1 MKFPSAIHRLYRS
14 PQCWRLSLFA
24 ALLLGT
30 ILFCAGSVV
39 SLSLITLSATTVHAQ
54 ADEEPAD
61 QAENGYTYTVQ
72 RGDNWYSV
80 ATRTGLTIAEL
91 RAANPQAVR
100 SSGWLITGEKLF
112 IPASQ
117 PVATTTYTVQPGE
130 SWSVIAKKFGISIQL
145 LKAANPRSIRYG
157 DVLRR
162 NEVLVIPLPTDAVT
176 PEGAA
181 DAAAEQV
188 TPAVSGT
195 PAITETIAA
204 ETVTTTVVTTETVT
218 TTVETE
224 EATPEATPTPEATAT
239 ATEEPTATAT
249 ATTAPTATEE
259 PTATATVEST
269 PTESSAAAPAEDVT
283 AAEAQCPS
291 VFADYP
297 VAMLM
302 VLNDAGG
309 IEALQSFLTACNAAS
324 AAPVA
329 LQDLTGDGLD
339 DLVLIYQNPDPALV
353 QPVMELLILQGSADG
368 FAIGYQARAESEVNL
383 LGTIDVNGDT
393 QPDVAW
399 IETTCGAETCFDTVQ
414 VYSWNGSAWQDWTAT
429 KITMANAEIRLEDQ
443 SEAGQGLEVVL
454 SGGEYVDAA
463 AGPQR
468 SRTELWGSLDGAPY
482 TLLDKSYAASDCLYF
497 AVLDAN
503 TAFLTGGEDNFEQAE
518 ALYTKAAT
526 DSSLTACGQRENE
539 LAELQSFSLYRLA
552 LIAAYRGQPEVA
564 ADLIGSITSAYPA
577 GSYDSVGQV
586 WLDAYQTEY
595 DIEAACVA
603 VTTYAE
609 STPEATAVLADYG
622 YANPSFRA
630 AEICPVLDVTVPT
643 PPAASN
649 AEATD
654 ASADTAEAN
663 NEAAVSATAAITA
676 SATVTNTEAAPAL
689 ATCPDSLAGY
699 VDMLPTVL
707 TTAQA
712 KVQVITEWLRSCN
725 AIDEQRGAVELT
737 DLNQDSR
744 QDALFLPTI
753 VSDRGFGPDGA
764 QGAVLIYH
772 GTADGEYTLV
782 ANPEIYGLPTL
793 LTVAD
798 LNGDQQTDIAWS
810 VEGCATSCVS
820 EVQIVTWDGAA
831 YIPLIEPGAIIAEGT
846 ASFTEVPAG
855 DPGVGKQLVLVG
867 GVSNTEEGGLAVP
880 HTEVWQSIDGQP
892 FQRIRW
898 TYDRTVEGADCLA
911 LRLVEADVALQ
922 AAHVLGYA
930 AALDLYTK
938 SIDPTLQACSLLGM
952 AAAEELQ
959 LLQGLASF
967 RLIQTHA
974 LRGDFV
980 AAGEILTSLS
990 QGQPE
995 SGYTQAAQ
1003 QWLDAYESN
1012 GDAAAAC
1019 AAVQPIFDEN
1029 ANLWQITDHYGYN
1042 HPALAAEQICY
1053 VP

>member
-14 PQCWRLSLFA
+14 PQCWRPSLFA
-24 ALLLGT
+24 TLLLGT
-30 ILFCAGSVV
+30 ILFCTGSLV
-39 SLSLITLSATTVHAQ
+39 SLSLVTLSATTARAQ
-54 ADEEPAD
+54 AEEEPTD

-72 RGDNWYSV
+72 RGDNWHSV

-91 RAANPQAVR
+91 REANPQAVR

-117 PVATTTYTVQPGE
+117 PIATTTYTVQRGE

-157 DVLRR
+157 DILRR
-162 NEVLVIPLPTDAVT
+162 NEILVIPLPADAVT
-176 PEGAA
+176 PEGTAVAA
-181 DAAAEQV
+181 GEQAA
-188 TPAVSGT
+188 PAVNGA
-195 PAITETIAA
+195 PAITETVTA
-204 ETVTTTVVTTETVT
+204 ETVTTTVSATGTVT
-218 TTVETE
+218 TTAVTE
-224 EATPEATPTPEATAT
+224 EATPEAT
-239 ATEEPTATAT
+239 ATEEPTATET
-249 ATTAPTATEE
+249 ATEVPTATEE
-259 PTATATVEST
+259 PTATATIEST
-269 PTESSAAAPAEDVT
+269 PTASSAEAPAEDV
-283 AAEAQCPS
+283 AASSAQCPS

-297 VAMLM
+297 VAILML
-302 VLNDAGG
+302 LNEAGG
-309 IEALQSFLTACNAAS
+309 LEALQSFLTACNATS
-324 AAPVA
+324 AAPVT

-353 QPVMELLILQGSADG
+353 QPAMELLILQGSADG

-383 LGTIDVNGDT
+383 LGTIDVNTDNQT
-393 QPDVAW
+393 DVAW

-414 VYSWNGSAWQDWTAT
+414 IYSWDGNAWQDWTAT

-443 SEAGQGLEVVL
+443 SEMAQGLEVVL
-454 SGGEYVDAA
+454 SGGEYVDEA

-482 TLLDKSYAASDCLYF
+482 TLLDRSYAASNCLYF
-497 AVLDAN
+497 TVLDAN
-503 TAFLTGGEDNFEQAE
+503 AAFLAGGDDDFEQAE

-526 DSSLTACGQRENE
+526 DSSLTACGQREDE
-539 LAELQSFSLYRLA
+539 VAELQSFSLYRLA
-552 LIAAYRGQPEVA
+552 LIGAYRGQPDVA

-577 GSYDSVGQV
+577 SIYDRVGGV
-586 WLDAYQTEY
+586 WLEVYQAGNDLAAACAAVTEY
-595 DIEAACVA
+595 AG
-603 VTTYAE
+603 

-630 AEICPVLDVTVPT
+630 AEICPVLDVAVPT
-643 PPAASN
+643 PPSANN
-649 AEATD
+649 AE
-654 ASADTAEAN
+654 SN
-663 NEAAVSATAAITA
+663 NETAVSATTA
-676 SATVTNTEAAPAL
+676 VTETATMTSTEAAAPVAAPVGPEL

-699 VDMLPTVL
+699 VDTLPTVL
-707 TTAQA
+707 TNAQQDR
-712 KVQVITEWLRSCN
+712 QVVEGWLRSCN
-725 AIDEQRGAVELT
+725 AVDDQRGAFELA
-737 DLNQDSR
+737 DLNQDGA

-772 GTADGEYTLV
+772 GTAVGDYTLV

-793 LTVAD
+793 LTVED

-831 YIPLIEPGAIIAEGT
+831 YVPLIEPGAIIAEGT
-846 ASFTEVPAG
+846 ASFTEAPAG
-855 DPGVGKQLVLVG
+855 DPGVGKQLILAG

-880 HTEVWQSIDGQP
+880 HTEVWQSIEGQP

-898 TYDRTVEGADCLA
+898 SYDQSVEGSDCLA

-922 AAHVLGYA
+922 AAHVLGYE

-938 SIDPTLQACSLLGM
+938 SIDPTLQACSLFGM
-952 AAAEELQ
+952 AAIEELQ

-967 RLIQTHA
+967 RLIQAQA
-974 LRGDFV
+974 LSGDFV
-980 AAGEILTSLS
+980 AAGEILTSLR

-1019 AAVQPIFDEN
+1019 AAIQPIFDEN
-1029 ANLWQITDHYGYN
+1029 VNLWQITDHYGYN